1 MDRRQLFD
9 CKCVCARDR
18 QFHVAYIEEIATEH
32 VWVYL
37 EIVAI
42 QTTLDDD
49 LPEARDAEK
58 RCTGGILDE
67 RTGAG
72 GQLGRTGCRPKKQ
85 ACVGSN
91 FMRHPRTACRFQ
103 CPIAGPAPFLGFVIH
118 TSAASAPNMKADSR
132 KKSLVAIMK
141 PCCVTSW
148 LSCALAVWPTMPSC
162 DRAPW

>member
-18 QFHVAYIEEIATEH
+18 QFHVADIEEIATEH
-32 VWVYL
+32 VWVHL

-72 GQLGRTGCRPKKQ
+72 GQFGRTGWPPKE
-85 ACVGSN
+85 AGVYRAATSCVTLEQLADFNAPS
-91 FMRHPRTACRFQ
+91 
-103 CPIAGPAPFLGFVIH
+103 PAPPPS
-118 TSAASAPNMKADSR
+118 SAS
-132 KKSLVAIMK
+132 
-141 PCCVTSW
+141 
-148 LSCALAVWPTMPSC
+148 
-162 DRAPW
+162 